1 MRALEFVGT
10 VPRFV
15 ASRAVSRWGATW
27 GRGTQAVPNLR
38 LVEKSE
44 PVLPG
49 HDWVRVRPLLSGI
62 CGSDLSALTG
72 HVSPSLGA
80 FTSTPY
86 VPGHEVVGWRE
97 DDETRVVVQPALGC
111 RARGVEPPCPECA
124 EGLPALCR
132 NTMKGDVSAGLQI
145 GYCRE
150 TSGGWGE
157 VLVAHRSQLHPV
169 PDALDDED
177 AVMVEPLACALHAVA
192 TVPPEPGAVVVVI
205 GAGTLGLMAI
215 AAVRRLAAPEKL
227 IAVAKHRRQVKEA
240 RRLGADTVVDAGD
253 LYDGLR
259 RILGPGRLQPEIGP
273 PVLEYG
279 VDYVVDAVGRG
290 ESLETAVRIVR
301 PRGHVV
307 LLGMP
312 GPARVDLSPLWQR
325 EVNLRGAY
333 AYDDATFGDAL
344 ALAPSLGLGALVG
357 PVYAL
362 DEYRDAVAT
371 ALRAGSKGHVKV
383 AFAP

>member
-1 MRALEFVGT
+1 MLLFIDIQYLGAHPSLAKGVAEQAHIPLALVH
-10 VPRFV
+10 PRKY
-15 ASRAVSRWGATW
+15 
-27 GRGTQAVPNLR
+27 LR

-169 PDALDDED
+169 PDALD
-177 AVMVEPLACALHAVA
+177 PFL
-192 TVPPEPGAVVVVI
+192 I
-205 GAGTLGLMAI
+205 GT
-215 AAVRRLAAPEKL
+215 E
-227 IAVAKHRRQVKEA
+227 
-240 RRLGADTVVDAGD
+240 
-253 LYDGLR
+253 
-259 RILGPGRLQPEIGP
+259 
-273 PVLEYG
+273 
-279 VDYVVDAVGRG
+279 
-290 ESLETAVRIVR
+290 
-301 PRGHVV
+301 
-307 LLGMP
+307 
-312 GPARVDLSPLWQR
+312 
-325 EVNLRGAY
+325 
-333 AYDDATFGDAL
+333 
-344 ALAPSLGLGALVG
+344 
-357 PVYAL
+357 
-362 DEYRDAVAT
+362 
-371 ALRAGSKGHVKV
+371 
-383 AFAP
+383 